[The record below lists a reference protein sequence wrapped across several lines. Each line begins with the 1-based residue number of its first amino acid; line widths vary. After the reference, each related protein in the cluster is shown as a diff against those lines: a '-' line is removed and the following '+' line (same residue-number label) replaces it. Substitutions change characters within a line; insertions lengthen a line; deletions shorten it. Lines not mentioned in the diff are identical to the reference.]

1 MKKTNIYAE
10 FRIMGDAFDPALV
23 TRALAVQPT
32 EVWQK
37 GDCVYSNRGKC
48 TALRRQYTNW
58 GYKTATLETLYIDEP
73 IQILQETFED
83 KVDSLLE
90 LKKQHDLSF
99 SIDIVIEVENNE
111 PPATCLQGFILE
123 FAAALHARIDMDM
136 YILDESV

>member
-58 GYKTATLETLYIDEP
+58 GYKTTTLETLYIDEP
-73 IQILQETFED
+73 IQILQETYED

-111 PPATCLQGFILE
+111 PPAMCLQGFIL
-123 FAAALHARIDMDM
+123 ALHARIDMDM

>member
-58 GYKTATLETLYIDEP
+58 GYKTAALETLYIDEP

-111 PPATCLQGFILE
+111 PPAMCLQGFILE

>member
-1 MKKTNIYAE
+1 MFIAT
-10 FRIMGDAFDPALV
+10 G
-23 TRALAVQPT
+23 
-32 EVWQK
+32 
-37 GDCVYSNRGKC
+37 GKC

-111 PPATCLQGFILE
+111 PPAMCLQGFILE

>member
-37 GDCVYSNRGKC
+37 GDCVYNNQGKC
-48 TALRRQYTNW
+48 TTLRRQYTKW
-58 GYKTATLETLYIDEP
+58 GYKTATLETLYMDEP

-90 LKKQHDLSF
+90 LKKQHNLSF

-111 PPATCLQGFILE
+111 PPAMCLEGFILE

>member
-32 EVWQK
+32 EVWRK
-37 GDCVYSNRGKC
+37 GDCVYNNQGKC
-48 TALRRQYTNW
+48 TTLRQYTNW
-58 GYKTATLETLYIDEP
+58 GYKTTTLETLYINEP

-90 LKKQHDLSF
+90 LKKQHNLSF

-111 PPATCLQGFILE
+111 PPAMCLEGFILE